1 MENKEL
7 NLRHVLHTIFVFQF
21 PGEKPFKCEICQ
33 SSFRTRK
40 YFNEHKQ
47 IHLEV
52 KNHECSLCGMKFKQA
67 SGVRNHK
74 RKVHGKRVTSK
85 RIQNDKSDL

>member
-1 MENKEL
+1 MFNRPGAL
-7 NLRHVLHTIFVFQF
+7 ADHIRVHT
-21 PGEKPFKCEICQ
+21 GEKPFKCDICQ

-47 IHLEV
+47 IHLDV
-52 KNHECSLCGMKFKQA
+52 KNHECILCGMKFKQA
-67 SGVRNHK
+67 AGVRNHK

-85 RIQNDKSDL
+85 RIQLEKSNL